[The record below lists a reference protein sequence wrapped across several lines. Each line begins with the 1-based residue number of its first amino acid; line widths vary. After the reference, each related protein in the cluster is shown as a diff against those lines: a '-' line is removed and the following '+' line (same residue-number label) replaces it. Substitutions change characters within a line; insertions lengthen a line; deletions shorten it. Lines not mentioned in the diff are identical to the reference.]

1 MHDAD
6 AFLIAQHGV
15 GLAHGDGGV
24 ARAHLRL
31 SFEPQRREGRALGRL
46 VELGELHLTDVA
58 TLLAGVMP
66 ATAGLIRR
74 DGRDERGT
82 KGFFGR
88 AKGALELDVRD
99 VQGFAALVVT
109 MRLGVLRQRLF
120 DIEPRRLQQFTDRV
134 LIFEAVHASLDRT
147 SLGGDTGDVLTE
159 EAGGKLA

>member
-1 MHDAD
+1 
-6 AFLIAQHGV
+6 
-15 GLAHGDGGV
+15 
-24 ARAHLRL
+24 
-31 SFEPQRREGRALGRL
+31 
-46 VELGELHLTDVA
+46 
-58 TLLAGVMP
+58 MP

-120 DIEPRRLQQFTDRV
+120 DVEPRRLQQFTDRV